1 MERLAY
7 SQATEAGGYLPQP
20 RRFLDQ
26 KVEVGLKMRTVL
38 PSGATYTI
46 YEPCS
51 AWGAEDIFGQRLRAK
66 DRKRQSGELQ

>member
-38 PSGATYTI
+38 PNGATYTI

-51 AWGAEDIFGQRLRAK
+51 AWGTEDIFGNYIDDSLLRRFAY
-66 DRKRQSGELQ
+66 SS